1 MHTQWWAAPV
11 LGLFLGLLGVCP
23 SVFAQAASQDTVI
36 ARFRDARAL
45 AADPLGRVYVAD
57 AGRDVVRVLDR
68 DGDEQGSLGG
78 AGTRAGEFDSP
89 TDVDPTNGQTVWV
102 ADAGNGRVQHFS
114 SEGLYLEAMP
124 VGPSFLEGGDQRFLD
139 DGRDGA
145 AVQGDGRPIAVASTS
160 GDVVFAIDGRN
171 DRLLKWDEQRRLG
184 PLIGSVGRGDAP
196 QRPVALALDGTRR
209 LYVADGAEEGRVLAY
224 DLFGTFLERLDTPP
238 LSALQALTMH
248 RGRLWIVCDRRVFV
262 WNPDT
267 RTVTEHPVDLPVPLM
282 DAARRG
288 DDLFL
293 LTSTR
298 LYRRPAW

>member
-1 MHTQWWAAPV
+1 MHIRWWAVPV
-11 LGLFLGLLGVCP
+11 LGLFLGLIGFCP
-23 SVFAQAASQDTVI
+23 PVLAQEAAQDTVI

-45 AADPLGRVYVAD
+45 AVDPLGRLYVAD
-57 AGRDVVRVLDR
+57 AGRDVVRLLDR
-68 DGDEQGSLGG
+68 AGTGQGTLGG

-89 TDVDPTNGQTVWV
+89 ADVDPTNGQTVWV

-160 GDVVFAIDGRN
+160 GDVVFAIDERN
-171 DRLLKWDEQRRLG
+171 DRLLKWDEQRRPERLVG
-184 PLIGSVGRGDAP
+184 PVGRDDAP

-209 LYVADGAEEGRVLAY
+209 LYVADGAEGRVLAY

-248 RGRLWIVCDRRVFV
+248 RGRLWIVCARRVFV

-267 RTVTEHPVDLPVPLM
+267 RTVTEHPVDLPAPLM